1 MYRRKT
7 NLSSGPIFGGQVTTK
22 FQILSDKKNYL
33 YSLTHHFFSSPVAP
47 AKFTGKFDDY
57 TKDGSLFIDF
67 EINVIEKG
75 RYTIEANLLTNQDEP
90 IAYAR
95 KNQKLEQ
102 GKQNV
107 TLMFFGKAIVK
118 RRESGPYKITF
129 LRGEL
134 NTDVIQEDLLLKSP
148 NEVDRILKSI
158 HDDRPKKKVIPLYT
172 GPIETKVYSLSEF
185 SDKHYDSEEKRT
197 RLSELNLIKNNL
209 VP

>member
-1 MYRRKT
+1 M
-7 NLSSGPIFGGQVTTK
+7 
-22 FQILSDKKNYL
+22 
-33 YSLTHHFFSSPVAP
+33 
-47 AKFTGKFDDY
+47 
-57 TKDGSLFIDF
+57 
-67 EINVIEKG
+67 
-75 RYTIEANLLTNQDEP
+75 
-90 IAYAR
+90 
-95 KNQKLEQ
+95 EQ